1 MAKTR
6 RKLMI
11 NTVGP
16 FGSHGSILKRFARK
30 SLGANPPRRRVAP
43 PRKAVPPAEEHYP
56 ESYAGKWI
64 AWTPD
69 GRTIVASATT
79 LSSVRRKAFLAGH
92 AQIILERLPQ
102 NWEPVI
108 DEPAR

>member
-1 MAKTR
+1 MAKAR
-6 RKLMI
+6 RKLVI

-16 FGSHGSILKRFARK
+16 FGSRGSILKRFARK

-43 PRKAVPPAEEHYP
+43 PRKPVPPAEEHYP

-69 GRTIVASATT
+69 GRTVVACAMTPA
-79 LSSVRRKAFLAGH
+79 SVRRKAFLAGH
-92 AQIILERLPQ
+92 PKIMLERVPR
-102 NWEPVI
+102 NWEAILAQP
-108 DEPAR
+108 DR